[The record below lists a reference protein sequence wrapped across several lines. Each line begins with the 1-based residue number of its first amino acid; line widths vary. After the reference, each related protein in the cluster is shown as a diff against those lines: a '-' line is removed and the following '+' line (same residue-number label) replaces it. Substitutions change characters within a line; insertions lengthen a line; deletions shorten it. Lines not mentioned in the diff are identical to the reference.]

1 MDEPDQG
8 AEIGRYAGWGSDED
22 ARQPPISGHEPK
34 IPTPLQVH
42 RVTRSD
48 KLGLLLIPC
57 WLVALTV
64 WEWLHNRFGV
74 APWVG
79 WASMGGVAL
88 VFVVLSRVGPG
99 TLVALVSRKPPAD
112 R

>member
-1 MDEPDQG
+1 MSEPDRG
-8 AEIGRYAGWGSDED
+8 TEIGRYAGWGSDED
-22 ARQPPISGHEPK
+22 ASKPPGRRDEPK
-34 IPTPLQVH
+34 IPTPLQAH

-74 APWVG
+74 PPWVG
-79 WASMGGVAL
+79 WASIGTVAL
-88 VFVVLSRVGPG
+88 VFVVLSRTGPK
-99 TLVALVSRKPPAD
+99 SIRPK
-112 R
+112 